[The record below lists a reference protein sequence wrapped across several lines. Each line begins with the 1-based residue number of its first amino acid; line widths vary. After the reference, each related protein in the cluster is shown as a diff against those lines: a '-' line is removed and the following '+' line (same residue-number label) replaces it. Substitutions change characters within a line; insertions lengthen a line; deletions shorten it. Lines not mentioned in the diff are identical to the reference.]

1 MQSPRSSP
9 AFLCPT
15 LFAILLAAIQSISAQ
30 ERGAPLLYRKIAVP
44 AALLSEGDE
53 PFGGDVRIG
62 DLTGDGRCDFLVF
75 RNALGGTKPC
85 FLGAFTIDGEV
96 LWQVGS
102 GGEVPM
108 RPGPV
113 AIHDLDGD
121 GRTEVVCFLV
131 DPATKEPHDMRDLS
145 IQIRDGRSGKLQR
158 RATPEA
164 LTSCRPGKNMADWCH
179 QRLLVANL
187 RGTETPRD
195 FVVKVG
201 ERVFA
206 FDQNLDLLW
215 SYTVRWTVYGRHTAY
230 IPAVGDIDGDGK
242 DEVTGGCY
250 LLDDDG
256 KPLWERLLGPHMDSV
271 AITEWDHGRVRA
283 VCSGAGHVMDEHG
296 RAILS
301 LGPQVVPHGQE
312 VRVADFVAEL
322 AGPEMV
328 VRYNGHTPDVMLVAA
343 SGEIVK
349 RFRLND
355 FPPKN
360 IGMEA
365 VYWHGPDRPALL
377 YNGGKLWHATGEP
390 FADLPEFPGVSFW
403 SFAIPGDLCGDDREE
418 LVTYNPAD
426 RFIYV
431 YTPVPLNEPDYRAYR
446 PGPRQYNARLMD

>member
-1 MQSPRSSP
+1 ML
-9 AFLCPT
+9 FVL
-15 LFAILLAAIQSISAQ
+15 LFAVSLSISAQ
-30 ERGAPLLYRKIAVP
+30 EHGTPLLYRKIAVP
-44 AALLSEGDE
+44 SALLSEGDK

-62 DLTGDGRCDFLVF
+62 DLTGDGQCDFLVF

-145 IQIRDGRSGKLQR
+145 IQIRDGRSGKLERQ
-158 RATPEA
+158 ATPQA
-164 LTSCRPGKNMADWCH
+164 LTRCRPGKNMADWCH

-201 ERVFA
+201 DRVFA

-230 IPAVGDIDGDGK
+230 IPAVGDIDGDGR

-271 AITEWDHGRVRA
+271 AITEWDDGRVRA

-328 VRYNGHTPDVMLVAA
+328 LRYNGHTPDVMLVAA
-343 SGEIVK
+343 SGEIIQ
-349 RFRLND
+349 RFKLND

-360 IGMEA
+360 IGMA
-365 VYWHGPDRPALL
+365 PVYWHGPQRPALL
-377 YNGGKLWHATGEP
+377 YNGGQLWHATGEP

-403 SFAIPGDLCGDDREE
+403 SFAIPADLCGDDREE

-431 YTPVPLNEPDYRAYR
+431 YTPFPLDEADYQAYR